1 MDTSKLSGHFQIIV
15 GICITMA
22 DDENITDILDEI
34 NVIKATIGQVF
45 ARSENNCF
53 SVSTDVKFFQ

>member
-1 MDTSKLSGHFQIIV
+1 MSGHFQIIV

-22 DDENITDILDEI
+22 DDENITDVLDQI
-34 NVIKATIGQVF
+34 NFIKATIGQVF
-45 ARSENNCF
+45 ARSENYCF